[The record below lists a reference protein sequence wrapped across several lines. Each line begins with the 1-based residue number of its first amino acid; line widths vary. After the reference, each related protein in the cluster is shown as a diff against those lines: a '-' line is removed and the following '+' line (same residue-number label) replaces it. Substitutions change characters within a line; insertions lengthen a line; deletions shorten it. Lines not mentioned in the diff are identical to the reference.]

1 MHGHFLDLRLYTKAK
16 AIANPFAYAE
26 HRERLVREK
35 LEKEQ
40 ESRIRG
46 AKKVA
51 GTTKIIEGVKVNR
64 SLAKKAREGEE
75 RLEKLESGEKEEG
88 ERKRK
93 RKSAVETPSLL
104 KDSRFGALFTNADYQ
119 IDEDSREF
127 ALLNPSTKPN
137 VSPFPMFPRMVLT
150 KICRA
155 GRRKRRRRTRTTTRR
170 TSRRWDRKTTTIRA
184 TAPTMAVRL
193 ASSSLDPHSR
203 WARSWV

>member
-1 MHGHFLDLRLYTKAK
+1 MLANAMHSLNLTHLIGTDTLKPYMHGHFLDLRLYTKAK

-26 HRERLVREK
+26 HRERLIREK

-46 AKKVA
+46 SKKVA
-51 GTTKIIEGVKVNR
+51 GTKPIEGVKVNR

-75 RLEKLESGEKEEG
+75 RTEKREAGELEGDG

-93 RKSAVETPSLL
+93 KKNAVDTPSLL

-137 VSPFPMFPRMVLT
+137 VR
-150 KICRA
+150 
-155 GRRKRRRRTRTTTRR
+155 
-170 TSRRWDRKTTTIRA
+170 
-184 TAPTMAVRL
+184 
-193 ASSSLDPHSR
+193 
-203 WARSWV
+203 